1 MMMRMKDDSGKVTR
15 PAEVPVRGARNS
27 PAPLGG
33 SRLKTFGK
41 AILCVTMILSVAW
54 LTLCVWLSREL
65 PPVFTAAELTQFV
78 PSWPRGFL
86 WGTAIAAHQVEG
98 GQHNDWTR
106 FEEQPGAITSGE
118 RSGRAD
124 DMWNRFPQDVV
135 LMKALRANA
144 IRLSIEWSRVEPVK
158 GKWDEPAWT
167 RYIEWMHL
175 LSQNGIT
182 PMVTLLHYTLPVWM
196 ADRGGLTAL
205 DFPERFVHFA
215 GEAAARLG
223 PDVHVWCTINEP
235 NYHVHHAYI
244 AGNYPP
250 QQRSAVEAAKAFA
263 GLLRAHALA
272 SQVIRKHDPTA
283 RIGVAIS
290 LTDYQ
295 PASRWSLPDWVATTR
310 QADEDNWAFYDSIK
324 SGRIRFNLSSAASSN
339 TVASN
344 SYLNAVNRPADSSA
358 SYDEPL
364 PGLLGSADWFGA
376 NYYDRNLVRF
386 APFSRGFLQIREGPG
401 PKGDLGWEIYPEGL
415 LSLLQSVWT
424 RYKLPL
430 YITENGLPDA
440 AGTKRAAFIRAHA
453 YAVSRAIAEGVPVKG
468 YFFWSFVDNFE
479 WVDGFA
485 PKFGLYRVN
494 YTTLDRQLAP
504 GAEEFIKLAPQ

>member
-1 MMMRMKDDSGKVTR
+1 MKDDSRKEDR
-15 PAEVPVRGARNS
+15 PSETPVRSARNFPKRLS
-27 PAPLGG
+27 GSWPKTLGQ
-33 SRLKTFGK
+33 S
-41 AILCVTMILSVAW
+41 ILCVTLILLVTW
-54 LTLCVWLSREL
+54 LTPCIWLSREL
-65 PPVFTAAELTQFV
+65 TPAFSAAELVQFV

-106 FEEQPGAITSGE
+106 FEEQPGAITGGE

-135 LMKALRANA
+135 LMKALDANA
-144 IRLSIEWSRVEPVK
+144 LRLSIEWSRVEPIE
-158 GKWDEPAWT
+158 GTWDEAAWT
-167 RYIEWMHL
+167 RYVEWMHL

-196 ADRGGLTAL
+196 ADKGGLTAS
-205 DFPERFVHFA
+205 DFPRRFAHFA

-235 NYHVHHAYI
+235 NYHMHHAYI

-250 QQRSAVEAAKAFA
+250 QRRSAVEAAKAFA
-263 GLLRAHALA
+263 GLLHAHALA
-272 SQVIRKHDPTA
+272 SQVIREHDPA
-283 RIGVAIS
+283 AKIGVAIS
-290 LTDYQ
+290 LTDYE
-295 PASRWSLPDWVATTR
+295 PAARWSLLDWVAARR
-310 QADEDNWAFYDSIK
+310 QADEDNWAFYDSIM
-324 SGRIRFNLSSAASSN
+324 SGRIRFKVASAASSN
-339 TVASN
+339 TVTSM
-344 SYLNAVNRPADSSA
+344 SYLHAANRPADQSA
-358 SYDEPL
+358 SVDEPL
-364 PGLLGSADWFGA
+364 PGLLGSANWFGA

-386 APFSRGFLQIREGPG
+386 APFSPGFVQIREGPG

-415 LSLLQSVWT
+415 LSLLHSAWT
-424 RYKLPL
+424 RYNLPV

-440 AGTKRAAFIRAHA
+440 TGTKRAAFIQAHA
-453 YAVSRAIAEGVPVKG
+453 YAVSRAIAEGVTVKG

-494 YTTLDRQLAP
+494 YSTLDRQLAP
-504 GAEEFIKLAPQ
+504 GAEEFIKLAPR